1 MSKRRTRRK
10 QRKSKSSRRRRRRG
24 GDGGSCSG
32 PGRCQSDKAQTRKNL
47 CLSYEYNPNARNDSN
62 CKWTPKSQAL
72 FKRVRNI
79 KGKER
84 SVAGLAKYGL
94 DTDGNKIPTVEEPTV
109 EESHDSPCED
119 DDSYVSPTN
128 KAGIPLCK
136 MIRSRKAKLK
146 AATDKD
152 TRKEM
157 KAILND
163 IQTGKFVRD
172 WMLECK
178 VKQPNFKASRRI
190 SKDHQIEVVGKKLRD
205 MMPWIQKNKLVDT
218 SKN

>member
-119 DDSYVSPTN
+119 DESYVSPTN
-128 KAGIPLCK
+128 TAGIPLCK
-136 MIRSRKAKLK
+136 MIRTRKAKLR

-152 TRKEM
+152 TRKQM
-157 KAILND
+157 VKKLILNCTNKGS
-163 IQTGKFVRD
+163 IY
-172 WMLECK
+172 CK
-178 VKQPNFKASRRI
+178 KTCNKCPKKPVVSEQPPT
-190 SKDHQIEVVGKKLRD
+190 Q
-205 MMPWIQKNKLVDT
+205 PT
-218 SKN
+218 